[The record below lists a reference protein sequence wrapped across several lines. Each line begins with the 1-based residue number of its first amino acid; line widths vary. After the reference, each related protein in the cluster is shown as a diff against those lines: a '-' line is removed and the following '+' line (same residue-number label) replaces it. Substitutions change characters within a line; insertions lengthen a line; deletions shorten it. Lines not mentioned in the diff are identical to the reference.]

1 MGWGGPWVLI
11 LTFWNAYTCL
21 QRLHELWV
29 SLWLFMTYI
38 CLHGPGPHFLLKCKH
53 IPSGLGQSSWTS
65 LIIMCQDPQFSA
77 KCKEAQTLQKHR
89 KYFLY
94 IPQRPQMLFRSINV
108 FIKDF
113 VMWLDC
119 VVSHSAFLRVVEI
132 LFNMNYLIFN
142 INSFLLKLTRIDS
155 FAFATEILG
164 FWRHYLY
171 SGFPGGSDGKET
183 ACNAGDLGS
192 IPGSG
197 RPPEEGNGNPLQYP
211 CLENPMVRGA
221 WQSTVHGVAK
231 SRTRL
236 RNFTIYY
243 KMQASLYIV

>member
-53 IPSGLGQSSWTS
+53 IPSGLGQSSWNS

-94 IPQRPQMLFRSINV
+94 IPQRPQMLFRSIDV

-192 IPGSG
+192 IPW
-197 RPPEEGNGNPLQYP
+197 
-211 CLENPMVRGA
+211 VRKTPWRRK
-221 WQSTVHGVAK
+221 WQPTPVSLPGK
-231 SRTRL
+231 SYGQR
-236 RNFTIYY
+236 
-243 KMQASLYIV
+243 SLAVYSPWGCKESDTTEKLHYLL